1 MDWILIIAFVIS
13 LNINVVLFYKFRE
26 AKKVISEVSDAAA
39 DFIMLSELVSQEIAG
54 LKETGGK

>member
-1 MDWILIIAFVIS
+1 MIS